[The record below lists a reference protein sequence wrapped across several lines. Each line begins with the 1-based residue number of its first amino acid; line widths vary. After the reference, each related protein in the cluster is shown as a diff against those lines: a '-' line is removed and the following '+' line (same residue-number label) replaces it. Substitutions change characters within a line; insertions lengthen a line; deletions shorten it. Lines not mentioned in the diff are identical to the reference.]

1 MGDRRP
7 THADVEL
14 LEAELRFLRVIALA
28 ETRWREVTAAIAAGE
43 PLPLAGLT
51 PEQERAVLNLQ
62 LRRLSPQEGER
73 VRADIAAVEAA
84 LRRLRAG
91 GPGHGSGVDQS
102 TRADTPRETPAAAPP
117 DGRWFAVAPRSG
129 TVFSP
134 GRASPT
140 ATQHCE
146 SRPDPH
152 AVRLMNDYTV
162 KWPLWPVSNRAAEE
176 MESLLDERLATR
188 LRQWAQVFN
197 AHYDHVDGWDDP
209 ALAAEHRAEAD
220 RLLAALRAALP
231 SPWTVTL
238 DYWETNGAD
247 GDDRGSRRAPRGPNR
262 SDTP

>member
-1 MGDRRP
+1 MGDRQP

-28 ETRWREVTAAIAAGE
+28 QTRWREVTAAIASGE

-51 PEQERAVLNLQ
+51 PEQESAVLNLQ

-73 VRADIAAVEAA
+73 VRASIATVEAA

-91 GPGHGSGVDQS
+91 GTVHGPGVDKS
-102 TRADTPRETPAAAPP
+102 TRADTMRETPGAGPP
-117 DGRWFAVAPRSG
+117 DAQWFAVAPRSH

-134 GRASPT
+134 GRAST
-140 ATQHCE
+140 AAAPHGKPQ
-146 SRPDPH
+146 PDPH

-162 KWPLWPVSNRAAEE
+162 NWPLWPVSNGAAEE
-176 MESLLDERLATR
+176 MQKLLDEGLATR

-197 AHYDHVDGWDDP
+197 AHYDHVNGWDNP
-209 ALAAEHRAEAD
+209 ALAAEHRTEAD
-220 RLLAALRAALP
+220 RLLAALRTALP

-238 DYWETNGAD
+238 DYWERNGAD
-247 GDDRGSRRAPRGPNR
+247 GDVRDSRRAPRPNR